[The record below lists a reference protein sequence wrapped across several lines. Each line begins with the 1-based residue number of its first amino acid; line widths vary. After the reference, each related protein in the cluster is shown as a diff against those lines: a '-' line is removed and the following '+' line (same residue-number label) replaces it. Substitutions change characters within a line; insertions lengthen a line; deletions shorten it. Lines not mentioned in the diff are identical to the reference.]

1 MNKKLKPTLILIIL
15 LTLRFTSFSQFEI
28 DTNYQYS
35 ELDTINGQIE
45 TAKRMK
51 KYMDEKQYEKAISLF
66 SVHQQ
71 QKIKNIQKNESDFA
85 NWCISWTITDEK
97 LPRFISRIQRRKGYF
112 VFEDKMWKIDE
123 N

>member
-85 NWCISWTITDEK
+85 NWCIAWTITDEK

>member
-85 NWCISWTITDEK
+85 NWCIAWTITDEK
-97 LPRFISRIQRRKGYF
+97 LTRFISRIQRRKGYF